1 MPFDKSETTEHMAN
15 MEPND
20 STRVAAPTGVSTMV
34 YLVASIASLVMLAAG
49 SSVIALTLQ
58 ANGTKIVGALM
69 GRQPSATQVQVA
81 ARPRAVVRSLRS
93 ASDSGGSL
101 AHSWRSSSLRLT
113 VRGQASA
120 SASSKR

>member
-1 MPFDKSETTEHMAN
+1 
-15 MEPND
+15 
-20 STRVAAPTGVSTMV
+20 MV

-81 ARPRAVVRSLRS
+81 ARPRAVVRSSVRTRALQPLR
-93 ASDSGGSL
+93 A
-101 AHSWRSSSLRLT
+101 A
-113 VRGQASA
+113 A
-120 SASSKR
+120 